1 MPGRHDISDDY
12 EPVFLPRLFEDRKE
26 AVACAWRIEEWQTV
40 IARVSDKV
48 QVLRTVSTMQAGRLT
63 ISWYRQHRSRPCKN
77 RKSGAP
83 IVSNRKVKSEIEEA
97 GPRNI
102 KGRSYRSRL
111 QLL

>member
-48 QVLRTVSTMQAGRLT
+48 QVLRTIRAMQTGRHDNLMVSAASYPPSQKSQARGTHSFKTGRKE
-63 ISWYRQHRSRPCKN
+63 Q
-77 RKSGAP
+77 G
-83 IVSNRKVKSEIEEA
+83 
-97 GPRNI
+97 
-102 KGRSYRSRL
+102 
-111 QLL
+111 